1 MIRMM
6 RRTIFLGWI
15 TALLFVWLLQA
26 TAVDAKYR
34 DAINF
39 EDNEFVGMNS
49 IELLHR
55 IQSLEDGAPIL
66 SDRTELQY
74 EISYGILQ
82 NYEIG
87 LNVPVVFNEDASND
101 VGDVGIVQRFKFS
114 EKETFYIDSS
124 GGLEFILP
132 TGSNSSDP
140 PTGTDDLDFRIFGT
154 IGNQFRP
161 DWHWLVNAGYT
172 LVGDDDVD
180 DEFTY
185 NTSIRYHLIDEI
197 KAIAEINGK
206 SGGLADET
214 QVSFSPGLIAQ
225 PRQGLSLH
233 FSLPVGINSEA
244 PDHSALVELAVEF

>member
-1 MIRMM
+1 MIKMIK
-6 RRTIFLGWI
+6 RTILLGWI
-15 TALLFVWLLQA
+15 TAALLIWLMQA
-26 TAVDAKYR
+26 TAVDAKFR
-34 DAINF
+34 NAVNF
-39 EDNEFVGMNS
+39 EDNEFVGMNN

-55 IQSLEDGAPIL
+55 IQSIEDGAPTL

-87 LNVPVVFNEDASND
+87 LNVPVVFNEDDSND

-114 EKETFYIDSS
+114 EKETFFMDSS

-132 TGSNSSDP
+132 TGSDGSDP
-140 PTGTDDLDFRIFGT
+140 PTGTDDLDFRIFGS

-161 DWHWLVNAGYT
+161 NWDWLANAGFT
-172 LVGDDDVD
+172 LVGDDDID

-185 NTSIRYHLIDEI
+185 NTAVRYRVLNEL
-197 KAIAEINGK
+197 KAVAEINGK

-214 QVSFSPGLIAQ
+214 QISISPGLIAQ
-225 PRQGLSLH
+225 PTQGLSLH
-233 FSLPVGINSEA
+233 FSLPIGVNSDA
-244 PDHSALVELAVEF
+244 PDHSALIELAVEF